1 MSIPANQIS
10 SSTAAYPGVTT
21 AVTHRS
27 WFSRNW
33 RWLVPTFL
41 IVFVILPIL
50 LIASIFAAMKN
61 SDAAK
66 ESVLRAQRN
75 ALVVEQLGTPIEEG
89 WMVSGSI
96 STSTT
101 SGDAD
106 LAVPISG
113 PKGRGK
119 IFVTARKSAGAWEY
133 QVMLAAIEGSDHR
146 IDLLSEDSGRTS
158 AQRRPEPS
166 EQPASGTL
174 PAASQPVT
182 PASQPADPPTSS
194 AATAPSAPEQAGV
207 IQTQETNTGGLIG
220 ELTECRR
227 HEGVLTIKLRFRNTT
242 NKRADLHLTAW
253 NNGGDFEKF
262 YVTAGSKKFFI
273 LKDTE
278 NTYLSSLSASNGV
291 SLALESGQTS
301 LWWAKYPAPSP
312 DVKKIDFITPVAPPF
327 EDVPIT
333 DK

>member
-1 MSIPANQIS
+1 
-10 SSTAAYPGVTT
+10 
-21 AVTHRS
+21 
-27 WFSRNW
+27 
-33 RWLVPTFL
+33 
-41 IVFVILPIL
+41 
-50 LIASIFAAMKN
+50 
-61 SDAAK
+61 
-66 ESVLRAQRN
+66 
-75 ALVVEQLGTPIEEG
+75 LGTPIEEG

-96 STSTT
+96 NTSTT

-119 IFVTARKSAGAWEY
+119 IFVTAHKSSGAWEY
-133 QVMLAAIEGSDHR
+133 QVMLAAIDGSDQR
-146 IDLLSEDSGRTS
+146 INLLSDDASGTDPQPTSRAS
-158 AQRRPEPS
+158 AQ
-166 EQPASGTL
+166 QAQGTL
-174 PAASQPVT
+174 PAETQPAT
-182 PASQPADPPTSS
+182 PASQPADPAASS
-194 AATAPSAPEQAGV
+194 PATAPPATEPAGV
-207 IQTQETNTGGLIG
+207 IQTQETNTGGVVG

-227 HEGVLTIKLRFRNTT
+227 HEGVLTIKLRFRNTS
-242 NKRADLHLTAW
+242 NKRADLQLTAW

-278 NTYLSSLSASNGV
+278 KTYLSSLSASNGV

-312 DVKKIDFITPVAPPF
+312 DVKKINFIMPVAPPF